1 MANNMRQTGG
11 KFAPKSDAPRK
22 VRSVNLTDAAW
33 EWLARTAERANL
45 TRNDYLEALARGGQ
59 PFMEMEMVGTDA
71 PFMEMEE
78 NSVQPFMEMEMVGT
92 DAPFMEMEE
101 NSVQPFMEMD
111 CQCQPDAA
119 DLLNRLKARNKKSKA
134 SLSDVEAIL
143 AMLEE

>member
-45 TRNDYLEALARGGQ
+45 TRNDYLEALARGDQ
-59 PFMEMEMVGTDA
+59 PLMEMERIGIDV

-78 NSVQPFMEMEMVGT
+78 S
-92 DAPFMEMEE
+92 
-101 NSVQPFMEMD
+101 SVQPFMEMD

>member
-1 MANNMRQTGG
+1 MEMAGARYQPHKYFCLIMANNMRQTGG

-33 EWLARTAERANL
+33 EWLARTAEQANL
-45 TRNDYLEALARGGQ
+45 TRNDYLEALARGNQ
-59 PFMEMEMVGTDA
+59 PFIEMAGDTPAPFIEMEAT
-71 PFMEMEE
+71 PP
-78 NSVQPFMEMEMVGT
+78 QPLAET
-92 DAPFMEMEE
+92 
-101 NSVQPFMEMD
+101 D
-111 CQCQPDAA
+111 CQCLPDAA

>member
-1 MANNMRQTGG
+1 MANNTRQTGG

-33 EWLARTAERANL
+33 QWLARTAEQANL
-45 TRNDYLEALARGGQ
+45 TRNDYLEALARGNQ
-59 PFMEMEMVGTDA
+59 PFMEMDGAGAGT
-71 PFMEMEE
+71 PFMEMEG
-78 NSVQPFMEMEMVGT
+78 QP
-92 DAPFMEMEE
+92 
-101 NSVQPFMEMD
+101 SMEMD

-134 SLSDVEAIL
+134 TLSDVEAIL